1 MISIAQAIHNLLKG
15 FSLMIFLFIGGDTWE
30 KKNKKIE
37 MTHLRLPSENVGTQE
52 MNCTL
57 SLT

>member
-15 FSLMIFLFIGGDTWE
+15 FSLMIFLFIGGDAWE
-30 KKNKKIE
+30 KKIE